1 MNFKIPDDVKFII
14 KTLQQNNYNAY
25 VVGGSVRD
33 MIMNRIPKDYDITTN
48 CLPDVTMSI
57 FSSYN
62 VIPTG
67 LKHGTVTFVINGNN
81 YEITTFRNDG
91 KYSDNRKPDEV
102 KFTNSLIEDLSR
114 RDFAMNAIAYND
126 IEGLID
132 PFGGLYDIN
141 DKIIKCV
148 GLAEE
153 RFQEDALRM
162 MRAIRFKAQLGFNL
176 DKYTWKAI
184 HNNYKLIENIS
195 MERMQQ
201 ELNKILLSNPLE
213 IYTLD
218 HFKLLNHITPEF
230 DACFWTN
237 QDNPYHIYSVGKHI
251 IHSCNNI
258 EPILHLR
265 LAMLFH
271 DIGKASCKTID
282 ETGRGHFYGHPEI
295 SSRMTVD
302 ILKKLRYDNYT
313 IMKVRDLVLYHNDD
327 IPDTKKGVRRW
338 LNKIGEEMFRDLLK
352 VKIADAKAQNLEY
365 SLKKI
370 EKVKRIE
377 IILEEILEDR
387 NCFSRKDLALSG
399 SDLIEMEYPE
409 GKDIGEIIDFLLN
422 KVIDNPELNTKEKL
436 TTIVKEEYVHHYYY
450 KFKKLFEGTEFEN
463 KEN

>member
-1 MNFKIPDDVKFII
+1 MNIKINPMANLIIQILYDYSFK
-14 KTLQQNNYNAY
+14 AY
-25 VVGGSVRD
+25 IVGGVVRD
-33 MIMNRIPKDYDITTN
+33 CILGRNPNDWDICTNAKPEDIICIMKQKGFT
-48 CLPDVTMSI
+48 
-57 FSSYN
+57 

-67 LKHGTVTFVINGNN
+67 LKHGTITIVVPNTKECF
-81 YEITTFRNDG
+81 EITTFRDDG
-91 KYSDNRKPDEV
+91 KYSDNRRPDEV

-114 RDFAMNAIAYND
+114 RDFTMNAIAYND
-126 IEGLID
+126 EEGLID

-141 DKIIKCV
+141 DKIIRCV

-153 RFQEDALRM
+153 RFNEDSLRM
-162 MRAIRFKAQLGFNL
+162 MRAIRFKAQLGFDL

-195 MERMQQ
+195 MERIQQ

-213 IYTLD
+213 IYTLN
-218 HFKLLNHITPEF
+218 HFKLLNHISPEF

-251 IHSCNNI
+251 THSCGNI
-258 EPILHLR
+258 ETILHLR
-265 LAMLFH
+265 LTMLLH
-271 DIGKASCKTID
+271 DIGKPQCKTID
-282 ETGRGHFYGHPEI
+282 ENGRGHFYGHPEI
-295 SSRMTVD
+295 SSQLAID

-338 LNKIGEEMFRDLLK
+338 LNKIGEEMLKDLLK

-370 EKVKRIE
+370 EKTKRIE
-377 IILEEILEDR
+377 IILEEILEDK
-387 NCFSRKDLALSG
+387 NCFSRKDLAISG
-399 SDLIEMEYPE
+399 SDLIKMGYPQS
-409 GKDIGEIIDFLLN
+409 KDIGEIIDFLLN

-436 TTIVKEEYVHHYYY
+436 TTIVKEEYVHHYYH
-450 KFKKLFEGTEFEN
+450 KFKKLFELS
-463 KEN
+463 